1 MEGGVLMPLKYRR
14 PSVKIGGTTIRK
26 NKNGYSISGKTLLG
40 GRRTYNTATGKTT
53 KTYKTGI
60 KGLSYQTV
68 TGGKKSSD
76 KKSKNGCYVATS
88 VYGSY
93 DCPQV
98 WTLRRFRDDTLAK
111 SVCGRLFIRTYYT
124 ISPVI
129 VTLFGNSSW
138 FKKMWRPILD
148 KMVIKLNENGVKS
161 EPYRDKEW

>member
-1 MEGGVLMPLKYRR
+1 MFMPLKYRR

-40 GRRTYNTATGKTT
+40 GRKTYNTATGKTT
-53 KTYKTGI
+53 RTYKTGI

-68 TGGKKSSD
+68 SGGKNSGR

-98 WTLRRFRDDTLAK
+98 WTLRRYRDNTLAK
-111 SVCGRLFIRTYYT
+111 SVGGRLFIHIYYT
-124 ISPVI
+124 VSPII
-129 VTLFGNSSW
+129 VALFGKSLW
-138 FKKMWRPILD
+138 FKKMWKPVLD
-148 KMVIKLNENGVKS
+148 KKVAKLNKNGVDS
-161 EPYRDKEW
+161 TPYIDKEW